1 MITWFNIYNEATFE
15 AEDLVS
21 KELTDIVLGDLG
33 SKDILIT
40 KGNTTGIVIDGVFLA
55 CGLNDKN
62 PFRMGDFL
70 AYVDDD
76 DEIWLGVW
84 SED

>member
-1 MITWFNIYNEATFE
+1 MISWFNIYNKATFE
-15 AEDLVS
+15 ATGLVS
-21 KELTDIVLGDLG
+21 RELTRILGDLG
-33 SKDILIT
+33 EKDILLT
-40 KGNTTGIVIDGVFLA
+40 KGNTVGITIDGVFLS
-55 CGLNDKN
+55 CSLNDKN